1 MTTDASNLVKQIR
14 IHLSTIGLSDCIV
27 ALNQTKKGTP
37 AVYNL
42 NRLREYYKK
51 MALPPRDMTD
61 KEYKELETMFN
72 EQTRKRQKIA

>member
-1 MTTDASNLVKQIR
+1 MKQIR

-37 AVYNL
+37 AVYNI

-72 EQTRKRQKIA
+72 EQTRKRQRIA